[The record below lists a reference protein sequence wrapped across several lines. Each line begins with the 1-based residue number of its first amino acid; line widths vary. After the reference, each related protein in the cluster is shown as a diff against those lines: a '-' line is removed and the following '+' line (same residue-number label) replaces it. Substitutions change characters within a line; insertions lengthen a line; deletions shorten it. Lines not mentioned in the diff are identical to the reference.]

1 MGSRK
6 IEGYVEVEAQDIP
19 SKVSEIIGKGYQ
31 HLVTIT
37 GLDEGENI
45 GLIYHFSKPS
55 GETIHV
61 KTSVKKYGSLPSI
74 IDILPGAYIYEMEVH
89 DMFGITFDNN
99 QWMRYKLLLPDC
111 YPLDEPP
118 PLWKEADPDK
128 IREKVYEAA
137 SAACTLAEPISG
149 TSMFSPESIVV
160 PFGPY
165 HPALKEPEHFRLVVE
180 GEKIVQAIP
189 RIGFVH
195 RGIEKAAERRSF
207 LRDIFLLERICGI
220 CSMHHSWT
228 FVEAVEK
235 LLGLEIDKRAVY
247 IRTLVAEL
255 ERIHS
260 HSLWLGLVGYWMGF
274 ETMFM
279 WVWSIREDIMD
290 LLELI
295 AGNRVHK
302 SIVTIG
308 GVRRDVSDEKLKR
321 VKEKVASFEKR
332 FTEVMDDILTLD
344 EFIAR
349 TSGIGKYSLDTARK
363 LCVVGPPR
371 RAIGDGYDIRRIEP
385 YGAYEEVDYSVITD
399 MGGDVYSLIK
409 VRMLEILESA
419 RIIQQIIETMPSGNP
434 IPKREFMGTVPKGEA
449 YARTEAPRGEL
460 FYYVSAENKH
470 NPSRVKVRTPTL
482 ANITLAA
489 EALKGQTLSDV
500 PLVITMIDPCF
511 SCMDRVLVIDRSGKN
526 SRVLDERYFRKI
538 RRKGEIR

>member
-1 MGSRK
+1 MGSSRIK
-6 IEGYVEVEAQDIP
+6 EYVEVDALEVPRKI
-19 SKVSEIIGKGYQ
+19 SEVISRGYN
-31 HLVTIT
+31 HLITIT
-37 GLDEGENI
+37 GIDEGEKI
-45 GLIYHFSKPS
+45 GLVYHLSKPF

-61 KTSVKKYGSLPSI
+61 KTSVRKHGSLPSI
-74 IDILPGAYIYEMEVH
+74 AGLLPGAYIYEMEVH
-89 DMFGITFDNN
+89 DMFGVFFDGN
-99 QWMRYKLLLPDC
+99 QWMKYKLLLPDC

-118 PLWKEADPDK
+118 PLWKDADPGK
-128 IREKVYEAA
+128 IREKLYEAT
-137 SAACTLAEPISG
+137 SAACTLTEPISG
-149 TSMFSPESIVV
+149 TSMFSPESVVV

-235 LLGLEIDKRAVY
+235 LLGLEVDKRAIY

-279 WVWSIREDIMD
+279 WVWGLREDIMD
-290 LLELI
+290 LIELI

-332 FTEVMDDILTLD
+332 FSKTMDDILSLD

-349 TSGIGKYSLDTARK
+349 TSGIGKYSLNVARK

-371 RAIGDGYDIRRIEP
+371 RAVGDGYDIRRIEP
-385 YGAYEEVDYSVITD
+385 YGAYEDVDFSVITD
-399 MGGDVYSLIK
+399 VGGDVYSLIK
-409 VRMLEILESA
+409 VRMFEILESS
-419 RIIQQIIETMPSGNP
+419 RIIQQIVEKMPSGNP
-434 IPKREFMGTVPKGEA
+434 VPKREFMGTVPKGEA

-460 FYYVSAENKH
+460 FYYVATDNKH
-470 NPSRVKVRTPTL
+470 SPSRVKVRTPTL
-482 ANITLAA
+482 ANISLAA
-489 EALKGQTLSDV
+489 EALRGQTLSDV

-511 SCMDRVLVIDRSGKN
+511 SCMDRVLVVDRSDKS
-526 SRVLDERYFRKI
+526 SRILDEGYFRRI
-538 RRKGEIR
+538 RRGRKT